1 MLRIGRGVT
10 RASVKKAVAR
20 RVPDTIEYDDVLEG
34 EDIREAVAGLL
45 DAGLPEGAVALLAW
59 LAAHANAPEDVLR
72 ELRRLDHRDVLI
84 GLAMNR
90 SLPEDLR
97 KELMNH
103 PDEDVHH
110 YANKVFFKVKR
121 H

>member
-10 RASVKKAVAR
+10 RASVKEAVAR
-20 RVPDTIEYDDVLEG
+20 RVPDTVEYADVLEG
-34 EDIREAVAGLL
+34 DDIREAVAGLC
-45 DAGLPEGAVALLAW
+45 DAGLPEGSIPLLAW
-59 LAAHANAPEDVLR
+59 LAAHPNAPEDVLR
-72 ELRRLDHRDVLI
+72 DLRRLDNSEVLI

-90 SLPEDLR
+90 SLPDDLR
-97 KELMNH
+97 KELMSH

-110 YANKVFFKVKR
+110 YANKVFFKGKR